1 MNFALRAHSHVFFLA
16 LFLFPAKEKN
26 MNHKP
31 GDVNEPL
38 QHYSVWLFGHTEMS
52 DYLYTYRR
60 TACPGFLST
69 ITIRYNDCDCGQVV
83 FTPSL

>member
-1 MNFALRAHSHVFFLA
+1 MFFFFGSILI
-16 LFLFPAKEKN
+16 PAKEKN

-31 GDVNEPL
+31 GHVNEPL

-52 DYLYTYRR
+52 DYLYTY